1 MLERE
6 REEAIIQHLQRRR
19 FARVHDLVAV
29 TAASE
34 ATIRRDLQRMDTNGL
49 LKRVR
54 GGAECRQ
61 VAPAAVPHSEAGR
74 SAAQRRWTADSAP
87 LRTRITINDHQKR
100 RIAAA
105 AARLC
110 RDGNTLFIDGG
121 STTYYLAEFLEA
133 RELTIV
139 TNSLAIA
146 NQTNY
151 TLGCQTII
159 AGGIIDPQSELVFD
173 PVGRDF
179 FSDYSADILFMGVA
193 GITEHGIT
201 NTHGRVVQTA
211 RQMIAHAARIVVL
224 ADSSKFRAGGHI
236 LLCGLETVDTIVTDA
251 GVSQTDRERAAAAG
265 VELIVV

>member
-6 REEAIIQHLQRRR
+6 REEVIVQHLQRNR
-19 FARVHDLVAV
+19 FASVHDLVAL

-34 ATIRRDLQRMDTNGL
+34 ATVRRDLQRMDANGS

-54 GGAECRQ
+54 GGAEYLQ
-61 VAPAAVPHSEAGR
+61 VPAAATGLDAD
-74 SAAQRRWTADSAP
+74 AAWTRARWTGDSSP
-87 LRTRITINDHQKR
+87 LRARISINDVQKR

-105 AARLC
+105 AAALC
-110 RDGNTLFIDGG
+110 HDGNTLFIDGG
-121 STTYYLAEFLEA
+121 STTYYIADFLTA
-133 RELTIV
+133 QNLTIV

-146 NQTNY
+146 NQTY
-151 TLGCQTII
+151 YSLGCHTIV
-159 AGGIIDPQSELVFD
+159 AGGIIDPSSELIFD

-179 FSDYSADILFMGVA
+179 FSDYSADILFMGVG

-211 RQMIAHAARIVVL
+211 RQMIAHAARIVVV
-224 ADSSKFRAGGHI
+224 ADSSKFRASGHI
-236 LLCGLETVDTIVTDA
+236 LLCGLDNIDTIITDA
-251 GVSQTDRERAAAAG
+251 GVSDADRERAAAAN